1 MTHIGIDPD
10 CKKSGYA
17 NYSKDGLVLHCFTL
31 PELLNEIKTD
41 CKYAAESKEH
51 LKIYIEAGWLNKSN
65 WHVSF
70 YAVNASVSTGAK
82 KGQKKAA
89 NPIAAV
95 AETARR
101 TGENHQRGK
110 DIHEMCEAIAKEY
123 GDGFVSVALIRPTAQ
138 KKNDAQFKALT
149 KYKGVTNQEKRDAGM
164 LVFGRKI

>member
-10 CKKSGYA
+10 CQKSGYA
-17 NYSKDGLVLHCFTL
+17 NYSKHGFILRALTL
-31 PELLNEIKTD
+31 PDLLAQIKLD
-41 CKYAAESKEH
+41 CQHAADAQDR
-51 LKIYIEAGWLNKSN
+51 LTIYVEAGWLNKSN

-70 YAVNASVSTGAK
+70 YAANSSARKGAENGK
-82 KGQKKAA
+82 KKAS

-110 DIHEMCEAIAKEY
+110 DIHEMCVAIAKEF
-123 GDGFVSVALIRPTAQ
+123 GDGFASVVLVRPTAQ

-164 LVFGRKI
+164 LVYGRKI